1 MSAEDPRTSGATSG
15 VGKIEFSGRSE
26 SKEAP
31 SETLVDRGP
40 QAGGRA
46 EQELPPAAF
55 PSPLLP
61 CLSFFFGG
69 GGSQKDVFLKETH
82 GENATTPAIFLS

>member
-40 QAGGRA
+40 QVGGRA

-61 CLSFFFGG
+61 CLSFFWG